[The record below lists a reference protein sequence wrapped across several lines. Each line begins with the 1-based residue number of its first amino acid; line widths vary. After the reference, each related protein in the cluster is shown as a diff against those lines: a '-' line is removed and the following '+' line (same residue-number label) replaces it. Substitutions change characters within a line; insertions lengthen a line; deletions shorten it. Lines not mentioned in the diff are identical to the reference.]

1 MKNGRKESV
10 LGDIS
15 SSFQLNY
22 SAISALLQDDVDVMH
37 KYFQLYDSA
46 ISNFS
51 QVRVWGVKGEK

>member
-22 SAISALLQDDVDVMH
+22 SAISALLQDDVDMMH

-46 ISNFS
+46 IGNFS
-51 QVRVWGVKGEK
+51 LVRVWGVKGEK